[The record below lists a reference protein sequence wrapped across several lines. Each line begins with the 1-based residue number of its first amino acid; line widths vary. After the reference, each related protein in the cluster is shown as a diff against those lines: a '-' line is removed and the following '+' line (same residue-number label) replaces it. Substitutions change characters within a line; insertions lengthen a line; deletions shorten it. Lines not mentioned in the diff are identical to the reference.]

1 MINESDFYDHY
12 KDTFEQQKGYLK
24 ERDRLTLYLILV
36 VAIIFLLS
44 GNRTL
49 LVDASSLIQ
58 EQNIGKAIVDFKIIT
73 TVLYFVFLWFTM
85 RYYQI
90 NLTVEKTYNY
100 IERCEAKLSSASGGL
115 KIDRESGDYEK
126 NYPWLKWLV
135 HRIYVYVFPILVIA
149 AATISIM
156 KECSIDDSNRLLNI
170 VFLSLVIVLSILY
183 LINRAFGK

>member
-1 MINESDFYDHY
+1 MITGSDYYDHY

-36 VAIIFLLS
+36 VSIIFLMS

-49 LVDASSLIQ
+49 LINASSLIQ
-58 EQNIGKAIVDFKIIT
+58 EQKIGKVIFDFNIIT
-73 TVLYFVFLWFTM
+73 IVLYFVFLWLTM

-100 IERCEAKLSSASGGL
+100 IKKCEVKLSSGSGGL
-115 KIDRESGDYEK
+115 KIDREGGDYEK
-126 NYPWLKWLV
+126 NYPWLKWFV
-135 HRIYVYVFPILVIA
+135 HRIYVYVFPILIIA
-149 AATISIM
+149 AATISIV
-156 KECSIDDSNRLLNI
+156 KEGGVDDPNRFLNI
-170 VFLSLVIVLSILY
+170 IFLSLVIVLSILY